1 MLKITKISATIGDI
15 TVLEDIEL
23 EVNEG
28 EIHAII
34 GPTGAGKSIL
44 ANLILGH
51 PELILSKGRIN
62 FKRKALAKLSPAE
75 RSRLG
80 IYVTYSDPPE
90 ISGMTNL
97 EMVQGAL
104 ASSEEKKELTTVIN
118 SHKEL
123 AKCFELGAEWSGK
136 DFNVNSTLLER
147 RKNELVQMYMLDP
160 ALAIIDD
167 IDSDL
172 DDATVSELGNSINT
186 YLSKKGKAG
195 IIITQ
200 SATILET
207 IKPTHVHVLVG
218 GKIVKSGDRRIIKGI
233 IKDGYRK
240 FS

>member
-1 MLKITKISATIGDI
+1 
-15 TVLEDIEL
+15 
-23 EVNEG
+23 
-28 EIHAII
+28 
-34 GPTGAGKSIL
+34 
-44 ANLILGH
+44 
-51 PELILSKGRIN
+51 LS
-62 FKRKALAKLSPAE
+62 
-75 RSRLG
+75 
-80 IYVTYSDPPE
+80 
-90 ISGMTNL
+90 
-97 EMVQGAL
+97 
-104 ASSEEKKELTTVIN
+104 SSEEKKELTTIIN

-136 DFNVNSTLLER
+136 DFNVSTTLLER
-147 RKNELVQMYMLDP
+147 RKNELVQMYMLEP
-160 ALAIIDD
+160 SLAIIDD

-172 DDATVSELGNSINT
+172 DDATVNELGNSIKV
-186 YLSKKGKAG
+186 YLSKKGRAG

>member
-1 MLKITKISATIGDI
+1 MSATIGDI
-15 TVLEDIEL
+15 PVLDGIEL

-34 GPTGAGKSIL
+34 GPSGAGKSVL

-51 PELILSKGRIN
+51 PELIVVKGRISFN
-62 FKRKALAKLSPAE
+62 RKVLTKLSPAE

-80 IYVTYSDPPE
+80 IHLTYPEPPE
-90 ISGMTNL
+90 ISGLTNL
-97 EMVQGAL
+97 EIIQGAM
-104 ASSEEKKELTTVIN
+104 AQREEKKELTTIIN
-118 SHKEL
+118 AYKDLSKQY
-123 AKCFELGAEWSGK
+123 ELGAEWSSK
-136 DFNVNSTLLER
+136 EFNAGATILEK
-147 RKNELVQMYMLDP
+147 RKNELVQMHLLDP
-160 ALAIIDD
+160 ELVIIDD
-167 IDSDL
+167 IDADL
-172 DDATVSELGNSINT
+172 DNATVTELGVSINT
-186 YLSKKGKAG
+186 FLSKKGKAG

-200 SATILET
+200 SATILDT